1 MTLWVC
7 VGSVACGVSEADLR
21 DLTDDQG
28 EAAGEIQ
35 AGHVDA
41 QHGAVVMVWIAGGG
55 VCTGTL
61 VAPNVVLTAGHCVA
75 SPVEAVYF
83 GTGAPLTSTEWS
95 AAPTEGANRR
105 RVGVIDQLHHPSYQ
119 PGSCPNVTFD
129 VGLLRLERA
138 VTDVRP
144 LALAT
149 TPPAVDQSCTAVG
162 FGTHTSGNRDEVGQK
177 RSGSEKMVALQA
189 TALQVRMGTGLA
201 DHGDSGGPLL
211 CNGKIVGA
219 TSCHTDG
226 DFPTHQLEYYARVD
240 ATRSWVVGVIAG
252 WR

>member
-1 MTLWVC
+1 MTGTARLLTLWVC
-7 VGSVACGVSEADLR
+7 VGSVACGVSEADLS

-61 VAPNVVLTAGHCVA
+61 VAPNVVLTAGHCVS

-162 FGTHTSGNRDEVGQK
+162 FGTHTSGNRDELPTGTVKTGMSFSRKADAAMTGAIPSFQ
-177 RSGSEKMVALQA
+177 SPSEART
-189 TALQVRMGTGLA
+189 TARRFLNR
-201 DHGDSGGPLL
+201 
-211 CNGKIVGA
+211 
-219 TSCHTDG
+219 
-226 DFPTHQLEYYARVD
+226 
-240 ATRSWVVGVIAG
+240 
-252 WR
+252 